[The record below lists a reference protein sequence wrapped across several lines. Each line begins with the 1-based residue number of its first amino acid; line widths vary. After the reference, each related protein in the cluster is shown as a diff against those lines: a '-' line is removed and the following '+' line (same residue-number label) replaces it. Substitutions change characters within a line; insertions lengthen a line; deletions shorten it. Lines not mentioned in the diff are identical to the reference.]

1 MNLKAAIMVLAM
13 LASAAPAAAQEW
25 RGDGDGHGRGRAEH
39 GWRGR
44 GPDGN
49 GPPGQRGRIEGE
61 AFVPPGQRGRGYPAP
76 APYGLPVGQM
86 LGFGA
91 PPAAPA
97 SWQGGDQAEARR
109 AVREGRHVSLGQAI
123 DAIRRRTPGRQLDAE
138 MEPGPGGRHVYRVR
152 WATADGR
159 RIDYIVDAETG
170 AIIGEG
176 R

>member
-1 MNLKAAIMVLAM
+1 MTLKAAIMVLAM
-13 LASAAPAAAQEW
+13 LASAAPAAAQDW
-25 RGDGDGHGRGRAEH
+25 RGEGHGRGHSEH
-39 GWRGR
+39 GGRGR

-49 GPPGQRGRIEGE
+49 GPPGQRGRGEGE
-61 AFVPPGQRGRGYPAP
+61 AYVPPGQRGRGYPAP

-86 LGFGA
+86 LGFGQ
-91 PPAAPA
+91 PRG
-97 SWQGGDQAEARR
+97 WQGGGDQNEARR

-123 DAIRRRTPGRQLDAE
+123 EAIRRRTPGRQLDAE